1 MSNNYK
7 LSDVSWK
14 CINCKNKWNDYCYN
28 NCTALHNNK
37 VYPSVSNIKYC
48 VPIIKHVVNL
58 FDSIE
63 IAKKEKA
70 REKAD
75 KKYGDCTLEDDDLKF
90 IWGIKSADD
99 LTGHNCNLYT
109 MNDIDI
115 TYNKKNKVYYLG
127 IETAYVFKDHQ
138 AECDYLKDLLKFF
151 TTYMDENKLNKNEE
165 FMLSMGNPC
174 IGTTSDS
181 IEKLYTD
188 FRIFVEGYCKICNL
202 T

>member
-1 MSNNYK
+1 MDNYN
-7 LSDVSWK
+7 LSDISWK
-14 CINCKNKWNDYCYN
+14 CAKCKNKYSDYCYN
-28 NCTALHNNK
+28 NCMTIHNK
-37 VYPSVSNIKYC
+37 LFPSWNNIKYC
-48 VPIIKHVVNL
+48 MPIVKHVVNL

-63 IAKKEKA
+63 IAKEGKDQ
-70 REKAD
+70 EKAD

-99 LTGHNCNLYT
+99 FTGHDCNLYT

-115 TYNKKNKVYYLG
+115 TYDKKNKVYYLG

-165 FMLSMGNPC
+165 FMLFMGNPC

-188 FRIFVEGYCKICNL
+188 FRIFVEGYCKL
-202 T
+202 YEGK

>member
-1 MSNNYK
+1 MYNYN
-7 LSDVSWK
+7 LSDISWRCAK
-14 CINCKNKWNDYCYN
+14 CKNKYSDYCYN
-28 NCTALHNNK
+28 NCMAIQAIYNK
-37 VYPSVSNIKYC
+37 LFPSWNNIKYC
-48 VPIIKHVVNL
+48 MPIIKHIVNL
-58 FDSIE
+58 FNNIE
-63 IAKKEKA
+63 ITKE
-70 REKAD
+70 
-75 KKYGDCTLEDDDLKF
+75 TLEDDDLKF

-99 LTGHNCNLYT
+99 FTGHDCNLYT

-115 TYNKKNKVYYLG
+115 TYDKKNKVYYLG

-165 FMLSMGNPC
+165 FMLFMGNPC

-188 FRIFVEGYCKICNL
+188 FRIFVEGYCKIYNL